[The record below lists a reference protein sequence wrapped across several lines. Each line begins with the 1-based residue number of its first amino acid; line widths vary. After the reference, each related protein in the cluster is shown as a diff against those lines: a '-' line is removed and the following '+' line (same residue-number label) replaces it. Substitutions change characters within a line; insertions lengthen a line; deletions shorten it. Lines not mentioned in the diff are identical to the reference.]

1 MSQKILLIENDN
13 VFRWRLLHF
22 LEEHNYQILE
32 AEDGTVGLKLARIHH
47 PNLVLSEIN
56 LPCLNGYDVFKQF
69 QKYKATASIPFIF
82 LTNRDES
89 EYMSALKVGATDCL
103 SKALPFNQVLER
115 LLPHLKSV
123 RFTDS
128 FTK

>member
-1 MSQKILLIENDN
+1 MPQKILLIENDN
-13 VFRWRLLHF
+13 MFRWRLLHF
-22 LEEHNYQILE
+22 FEEHNYQILE
-32 AEDGTVGLKLARIHH
+32 AENGTVGLELARSHQ

-56 LPCLNGYDVFKQF
+56 LPCWSGYDVLKQF

-89 EYMSALKVGATDCL
+89 AHISALTVGATDCL

-123 RFTDS
+123 RLTDS
-128 FTK
+128 STK

>member
-1 MSQKILLIENDN
+1 MPQKILLIENDN
-13 VFRWRLLHF
+13 IFRWRLLHF
-22 LEEHNYQILE
+22 LEEHDYQILE
-32 AEDGTVGLKLARIHH
+32 AADGAVGLELARIHQ

-89 EYMSALKVGATDCL
+89 EHMSALKVGATDCL
-103 SKALPFNQVLER
+103 SKALPFTKVLER
-115 LLPHLKSV
+115 LLPHLKNV
-123 RFTDS
+123 CLIDS
-128 FTK
+128 SIK